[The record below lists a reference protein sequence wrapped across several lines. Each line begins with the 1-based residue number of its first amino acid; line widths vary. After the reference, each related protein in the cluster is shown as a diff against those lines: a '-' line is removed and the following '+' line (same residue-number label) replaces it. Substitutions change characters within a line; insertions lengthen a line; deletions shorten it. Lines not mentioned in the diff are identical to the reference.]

1 VGRVR
6 EGGFKHILL
15 GFLLAFGAFAHA
27 ATPYTLHGRW
37 QQGGLLVGKTNPA
50 ASVILDGRKL
60 SVSPEGW
67 FVFGF
72 DRDAAA
78 TASLSVQLPGQPI
91 ESKTYPVKQRVW
103 KVQRING
110 LPQDKVT
117 PPPEVEQRIERE
129 ADEIKA
135 ARSPDSALTDFTEHL
150 QWPAHGQISGVFG
163 SQRILNGVPKQP
175 HPGEDIVVPT
185 GTPVTA
191 PAGGVVTLAEPDLY
205 FTGGT
210 VIIDHGHGLSSVLV
224 HLSKLLVKTGDT
236 VKQGQL
242 VAKSGMTG
250 RATGPHL
257 HWGMYWFDAHIDP
270 QSAMAAMSSAPR

>member
-1 VGRVR
+1 M
-6 EGGFKHILL
+6 
-15 GFLLAFGAFAHA
+15 LATGASAH
-27 ATPYTLHGRW
+27 PGSYTLHGQW
-37 QQGGLLVGKTNPA
+37 QQGGLIVGKTNPSA
-50 ASVILDGRKL
+50 TVVFDGRKL
-60 SVSPEGW
+60 SISPQGY
-67 FVFGF
+67 FIFGF

-78 TASLSVQLPGQPI
+78 TATLSVQLPDHQA
-91 ESKTYPVKQRVW
+91 ESKTFSVQKRIW

-110 LPQDKVT
+110 LPPDKVT
-117 PPPEVEQRIERE
+117 PPPEMEQRIERE
-129 ADEIKA
+129 AEQIKA
-135 ARSPDSALTDFTEHL
+135 AREHDSALTDFTEHL
-150 QWPAHGQISGVFG
+150 QWPAKGEVSGVFG

-185 GTPVTA
+185 GTPVKA

-270 QSAMAAMSSAPR
+270 QSALATLDSQPR